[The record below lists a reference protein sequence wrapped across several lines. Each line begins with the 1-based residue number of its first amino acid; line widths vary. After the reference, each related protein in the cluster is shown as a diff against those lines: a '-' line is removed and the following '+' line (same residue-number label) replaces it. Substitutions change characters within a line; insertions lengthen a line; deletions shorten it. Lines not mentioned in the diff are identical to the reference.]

1 MSGRGRDA
9 ESMVWGIHAVS
20 GLVKRSPER
29 VLEVS
34 VSRERK
40 DRRLDEL
47 IESVVK
53 VGVAVTEVPRTSLD
67 KMADDGAHQG
77 VIARCRP
84 RPAANENDLGDILDQ
99 VQGKAFLLVL
109 DGVQDPHNLGACLR
123 TADAVG
129 VHAVIVP
136 KDRAVGLTPVV
147 RKTASGAA
155 ETVPFIRVTNIARTL
170 RQLKDRGI
178 WVVGAGG
185 QTGSSFLNTD
195 LRGPLAIVMGSEGK
209 GLRRL
214 TRENCDLLAEL
225 PMQGEV
231 ESLNVSVAAGVCL
244 YLALGQRLASSD

>member
-1 MSGRGRDA
+1 
-9 ESMVWGIHAVS
+9 
-20 GLVKRSPER
+20 
-29 VLEVS
+29 LEIS

-40 DRRLDEL
+40 DRRLDKL
-47 IESVVK
+47 IDSAVK
-53 VGVAVTEVPRTSLD
+53 VGIAVNEIPRASLD
-67 KMADDGAHQG
+67 KMADDGTHQG
-77 VIARCRP
+77 VIARSRP
-84 RPAANENDLGDILDQ
+84 RPAANENDLGDILDRLE
-99 VQGKAFLLVL
+99 GPAFLLVL

-129 VHAVIVP
+129 VNAVIVP

-155 ETVPFIRVTNIARTL
+155 ETVPFIRVNNIARTL
-170 RQLKDRGI
+170 RHLKERGI
-178 WVVGAGG
+178 WVVGASGE
-185 QTGSSFLNTD
+185 TGSSFLDAD

-214 TRENCDLLAEL
+214 TREHCDLLADL

-244 YLALGQRLASSD
+244 YTALSQRLSASI